1 MVVNAQADGSLQ
13 GSPDVRAVRRA
24 AQAVRSVEHDPRS
37 GERARMSISRSAT
50 RTVVPAMS
58 AVAVVGA
65 MIAGPAV
72 ANAATPV
79 PPGGPRDVDGNGIV
93 DPGERPDTPDL

>member
-1 MVVNAQADGSLQ
+1 
-13 GSPDVRAVRRA
+13 
-24 AQAVRSVEHDPRS
+24 
-37 GERARMSISRSAT
+37 MSISRSVT

-79 PPGGPRDVDGNGIV
+79 PPGGPGDVDGNGIP